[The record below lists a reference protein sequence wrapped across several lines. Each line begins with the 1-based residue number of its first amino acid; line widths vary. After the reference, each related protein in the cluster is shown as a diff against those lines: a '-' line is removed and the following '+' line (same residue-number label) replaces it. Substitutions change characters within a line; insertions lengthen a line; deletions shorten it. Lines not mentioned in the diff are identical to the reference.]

1 MDTSVLPTLGET
13 IRYAL
18 HLDAAIYAAIQQN
31 PAGIWVAL
39 SVVCLAALS
48 EAVGQSIILFL
59 NRVRPWRFGFA
70 LLMAALRSLVG
81 YGLWTASVWLVG
93 SYVFGR
99 AVPGPTVAS
108 AVGLAYAPQLLS
120 FFTLIPFL
128 GPGLATILSLWSML
142 AIVVAVR
149 VGLGLETWQAI
160 VTSGLGWLL
169 IGIWQ
174 RTLGRPIYV
183 LGRWIEQRVAGV
195 PLEFTWQ
202 NVPLLRQGTRWIEN
216 WEAWRRRQSRIQ
228 VQSRALQH
236 PRGDRSH
243 V

>member
-1 MDTSVLPTLGET
+1 MELPSFGET
-13 IRYAL
+13 VGHAL
-18 HLDAAIYAAIQQN
+18 RLDEVIYAAIQQTDR
-31 PAGIWVAL
+31 GIWVAL
-39 SVVCLAALS
+39 GVVCLAALS
-48 EAVGQSIILFL
+48 EALGQSIILFL
-59 NRVRPWRFGFA
+59 NRVRPGRFGFA
-70 LLMAALRSLVG
+70 LLMAVLRSMIG
-81 YGLWTASVWLVG
+81 YLLWTASVWLVG
-93 SYVFGR
+93 SYCFER
-99 AVPGPTVAS
+99 AVPIQTVLS

-128 GPGLATILSLWSML
+128 GPGIGTLLSLWSML

-169 IGIWQ
+169 IEVWQ
-174 RTLGRPIYV
+174 RTLGRPIYA
-183 LGRWIEQRVAGV
+183 LWHWIERSVAGT

-216 WEAWRRRQSRIQ
+216 WEAWRRRQRRIQ
-228 VQSRALQH
+228 IQSRALQH

-243 V
+243 A